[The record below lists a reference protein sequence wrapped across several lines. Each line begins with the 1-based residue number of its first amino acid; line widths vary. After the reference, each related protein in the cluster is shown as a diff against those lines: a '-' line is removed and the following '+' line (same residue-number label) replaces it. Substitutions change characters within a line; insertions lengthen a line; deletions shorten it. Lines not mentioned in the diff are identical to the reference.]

1 MTFPTLLALL
11 QLAVPIQAPVAP
23 PAKPAPPSI
32 EMVIASALRSHP
44 EILVAEAK
52 LAGARADLEL
62 AKLTLS
68 QKIVRAKG
76 RLEAAQ
82 QTAAAAAEI
91 LKTHEALGQNRAIS
105 PTDLVEPRAKSLLA
119 KEQLAEAEA
128 VWKMYAPD
136 PKPDQIIDV
145 KWTYTPPMREA
156 PVTQADRE
164 RFDILSRSVKIK
176 KAEKVDLVEATK
188 LLQSLPELKGLTLR
202 VPNTSPVL
210 SWEARELTVAGWLQ
224 FFADEYNAEFR
235 LTVGIAPADRTAQWD
250 WFVREYGL
258 FFEKVAN
265 KPIGA
270 PTLAEF
276 LKTVRGAPTPKK

>member
-32 EMVIASALRSHP
+32 EEVIARALQMHP
-44 EILVAEAK
+44 EILAAEAK
-52 LAGARADLEL
+52 LAGARAEVEL
-62 AKLTLS
+62 AKLSLS
-68 QKIVRAKG
+68 QR
-76 RLEAAQ
+76 
-82 QTAAAAAEI
+82 I
-91 LKTHEALGQNRAIS
+91 LKAKNRLDSTQLFAGNEEEQWK
-105 PTDLVEPRAKSLLA
+105 LVEPLLKAKGISPVEVTPMRAKLLA
-119 KEQLAEAEA
+119 ARSQLAEAEA
-128 VWKMYAPD
+128 EWKMYAPD

-270 PTLAEF
+270 PTLVEF
-276 LKTVRGAPTPKK
+276 LKTMRNSPMPMK